1 MTMHTIVIGYDDT
14 PAAKRALDR
23 ASELAR
29 AFGSR
34 LVVTSVAPVT
44 SSAAPRS
51 MGTDPSDTALEH
63 RQELATARAHLSEQG
78 LSAEYVEAVGHP
90 ADSIV
95 AAAEQHG
102 ADLIVVGTREPG
114 FMERLLGTSVSDSVS
129 HRAHCD
135 VLIVH

>member
-1 MTMHTIVIGYDDT
+1 MNMTNIVIGYDDT
-14 PAAKRALDR
+14 PSAQRALER
-23 ASELAR
+23 AAMLAR
-29 AFGSR
+29 AFDSH

-51 MGTDPSDTALEH
+51 LGADPADTAVEH
-63 RQELATARAHLSEQG
+63 RKELEKARSYLSEQG
-78 LSAEYVEAVGHP
+78 LTAEYVEAVGHP
-90 ADSIV
+90 AKSIV

-114 FMERLLGTSVSDSVS
+114 FMDRLLGWSVSDSVS